1 MTESNGVSITISK
14 DILEHEMH
22 NASVFAKE
30 EKLALTKVV
39 KVLKEAHST
48 AFTVCFTCKVDEK
61 AVSEKLVSLSEKEFK
76 DAKNLAKELLI
87 GRES

>member
-61 AVSEKLVSLSEKEFK
+61 AVTEKLASLSEKQFK
-76 DAKNLAKELLI
+76 DAKNLAKELLT